1 MATLLGSDYGN
12 GLDFV
17 VPEDVTLNVFIVIFS
32 GQTVN
37 FNFTP
42 MIELASVATGEF
54 ETYKELQCNVDA
66 TGKIVASEYFNP
78 ISVFYGTSADTT
90 ITMTYLQTADET
102 GATNLIATKASN
114 AVEGHISGEIINISD
129 ISPIQHN
136 ISTHLY
142 TKNLVIPNEATF
154 IYPNGYTAT
163 LNDDGSVTVSGS
175 ANTTESINL
184 SIALRKRDGT
194 YNSIPLEAGQKYRMH
209 FYKDGEISVRGRLKI
224 TNSSGTNFFES
235 VTAWNQT
242 DNLLSEDRNI
252 TNIYVDSSD
261 QAIGD
266 TSLCGTYRII
276 VEKDLSAVSV
286 LEYGKNL
293 VPYPFNETTKTVN
306 GITFV
311 DNRDG
316 TVTAT
321 GTATADTGMYLFST
335 SYNPIKLSKGIYV
348 LSGCP
353 TGGSASTYSI
363 SVGTSTSTVA
373 MDYGN
378 NPVFTISEELSNT
391 GVGVSL
397 KIASGTTVNGLVFK
411 PQIELGAVATEFE
424 KYLTPKAHASSE
436 FGVIE
441 NIPSRYPTMTLKTNV
456 AGVIIDV
463 EYNKDVNAEF
473 EQLNH
478 KPLITFIDDDCQDE
492 QLTNWEEI
500 NKLTGV
506 KPTIAVITN
515 NPLDAP
521 NNASRYTTWSN
532 IQRLTNCGFEFI
544 SHTDTHLNLTECDSA
559 ALESELYTSLSKLQ
573 EHGIN
578 PKFLVYPYNAY
589 NDTVIDSVRKYYK
602 GAVTCEYQTNLAPIN
617 DFAIKR
623 QSFTSTKQFDKTF
636 DDGTTRTVYQFRTD
650 DELRQMINE
659 AAAKNGW
666 IIFMTHLRNYDV
678 YYYDNDIK
686 TKLVNLIEYAKAKG
700 LQPVSLNEGYEFM
713 KDRREQISSSS
724 VSYGR
729 FIDEKEVDAK
739 IKTVETQLDN
749 YIAKNQGAENV
760 GKILVVGTDGNL
772 TLIDMP
778 EGGASGD
785 VTGVLDE
792 SNNILL
798 SGNLADG
805 TYTLKWLLDDG
816 TYADAGTLEVGEI
829 EKPKT
834 NFADTTSSDWTAN
847 GRIGSDGGI
856 RTDAVDGCFATNYI
870 ACQNGDIIV
879 IENAEITK
887 YNHGFYNASK
897 TKIQSPNLDTCISN
911 SYLTDVTTTAT
922 ESQVTINVANT
933 AYMRFSLSNVSN
945 KDNVIINIKRNGEWL

>member
-17 VPEDVTLNVFIVIFS
+17 VPEGVTLNVFIVIFS

-37 FNFTP
+37 LNFTP
-42 MIELASVATGEF
+42 MIELASIATGEF
-54 ETYKELQCNVDA
+54 EAYKELQCNVDA

-78 ISVFYGTSADTT
+78 TSVFYGTSADTA

-102 GATNLIATKASN
+102 SATNLISAKVSN
-114 AVEGHISGEIINISD
+114 AVEGNISGEIISISD

-142 TKNLVIPNEATF
+142 TKNLVIPNETTF

-266 TSLCGTYRII
+266 TSLCGTYRVI

-397 KIASGTTVNGLVFK
+397 KIVSGTTVNGLVFK

-456 AGVIIDV
+456 AGVIVDV

-473 EQLNH
+473 EQLSH

-559 ALESELYTSLSKLQ
+559 ALESELSTSLSKLQ

-602 GAVTCEYQTNLAPIN
+602 GAVTCEYQTNIAPIN

-623 QSFTSTKQFDKTF
+623 QSFTSTKQFNKTF

-650 DELRQMINE
+650 DELRQMVNE

-700 LQPVSLNEGYEFM
+700 LQPVSLNEGYELM
-713 KDRREQISSSS
+713 KDRQEQISSSS
-724 VSYGR
+724 VSYSR

-739 IKTVETQLDN
+739 IKN
-749 YIAKNQGAENV
+749 Y
-760 GKILVVGTDGNL
+760 LSS
-772 TLIDMP
+772 TLISQELGND
-778 EGGASGD
+778 ENSVISQKAITD
-785 VTGVLDE
+785 ILLDI
-792 SNNILL
+792 SNNL
-798 SGNLADG
+798 NVLA
-805 TYTLKWLLDDG
+805 
-816 TYADAGTLEVGEI
+816 ERI
-829 EKPKT
+829 
-834 NFADTTSSDWTAN
+834 TTIQSSITPV
-847 GRIGSDGGI
+847 
-856 RTDAVDGCFATNYI
+856 TDA
-870 ACQNGDIIV
+870 
-879 IENAEITK
+879 E
-887 YNHGFYNASK
+887 
-897 TKIQSPNLDTCISN
+897 
-911 SYLTDVTTTAT
+911 T
-922 ESQVTINVANT
+922 EAL
-933 AYMRFSLSNVSN
+933 FL
-945 KDNVIINIKRNGEWL
+945 